1 MPQPIFKIDLQYF
14 GSIHYVKTLMEN
26 KNVLFDLEATFTK
39 MSFKNRM
46 VIVTSQGP
54 LMLTIPIV
62 GGRDQKTPIKDIAI
76 AYDSPWSAQH
86 LKSIITSYKRAPY
99 FEYYE
104 ESLTALYAKK
114 PAKLVDFL
122 QQCFEWLQSQLKVNW
137 DLTIPYHQVDV
148 DAVIKYQDPWL
159 PKNYS
164 RIEGLPKY
172 QQVFTG
178 QNDFITNASILDMLF
193 CVGGREI
200 NKLWAPSVR

>member
-1 MPQPIFKIDLQYF
+1 MPQSIFKTDLQYF
-14 GSIHYVKTLMEN
+14 GSIHFVKTLMEN
-26 KNVLFDLEATFTK
+26 RNVVFDLDAPFTK

-54 LMLTIPIV
+54 LMLTIPII
-62 GGRDQKTPIKDIAI
+62 GGRDQKTHIKDITI

-122 QQCFEWLQSQLKVNW
+122 LQCSDWLQTQLKVNW
-137 DLTIPYHQVDV
+137 ELPLPHDQVDV
-148 DAVIKYQDPWL
+148 TAVLKYHDPWL
-159 PKNYS
+159 PKNYNQLN
-164 RIEGLPKY
+164 GLPKY
-172 QQVFTG
+172 QQVFSD
-178 QNDFITNASILDMLF
+178 QLDFVTNASILDMLF

-200 NKLWAPSVR
+200 SKLWAPPIK

>member
-1 MPQPIFKIDLQYF
+1 MPQSIFKTDLQYF
-14 GSIHYVKTLMEN
+14 GSIHFVKTLMEN
-26 KNVLFDLEATFTK
+26 RNVEFDLDAPFTK

-62 GGRDQKTPIKDIAI
+62 GGRDQKTPIKDITI

-104 ESLTALYAKK
+104 ESLTALYEKK
-114 PAKLVDFL
+114 PTKLVDFL
-122 QQCFEWLQSQLKVNW
+122 LQCSDWLQTQLKVNW
-137 DLTIPYHQVDV
+137 ELRLPHDQVDIE
-148 DAVIKYQDPWL
+148 AVLKYHDPWL
-159 PKNYS
+159 PKNYNQLN
-164 RIEGLPKY
+164 GLPKY
-172 QQVFTG
+172 QQVFSD
-178 QNDFITNASILDMLF
+178 QLDFVTNASILDMLF

-200 NKLWAPSVR
+200 SKLWAPPIK

>member
-1 MPQPIFKIDLQYF
+1 MSETILKTDLQYF
-14 GSIHYVKTLMEN
+14 GSIHFVKTLMEN
-26 KNVLFDLEATFTK
+26 RNVVFDLDAPFSK

-62 GGRDQKTPIKDIAI
+62 GGRDQKTPIKDITI
-76 AYDSPWSAQH
+76 AYDSPWNAQH

-104 ESLTALYAKK
+104 ESLTSLYANK
-114 PAKLVDFL
+114 PEKLVDFL
-122 QQCFEWLQSQLKVNW
+122 LQCSDWLQSQLKIKW
-137 DLTIPYHQVDV
+137 ERSLPHDQVDV
-148 DAVIKYQDPWL
+148 VAVIKYQDPWL

-164 RIEGLPKY
+164 QVEGLTKY
-172 QQVFTG
+172 QQVFSD
-178 QNDFITNASILDMLF
+178 QLDFVTNASILDMLF

-200 NKLWAPSVR
+200 SRLCAPPIK